1 VELRDRKIEKENNK
15 RLGLMDEF
23 VEEIKESEKKSEDKQ
38 TEREEMKEKKKYM
51 TKRLGP
57 EKFQKP
63 EVEVLLTE
71 QLPEKLKNL
80 KTDFDPLKDRFSS
93 LQQRNIIEPR
103 SLKRYHNRYKTK
115 YIEKYHY
122 KVFNREQEKEYA
134 DL

>member
-1 VELRDRKIEKENNK
+1 
-15 RLGLMDEF
+15 
-23 VEEIKESEKKSEDKQ
+23 
-38 TEREEMKEKKKYM
+38 M

-103 SLKRYHNRYKTK
+103 SLKRYHNRYRTK